1 MDISHFICSSRKR
14 GRILMIN
21 IFFSNNFHLDE
32 EHLTTRNEIFK
43 RYKNFILCE
52 NLAYGNLNDR
62 KPFFNELIFSS
73 TFFDIDINDV
83 KKKLETNEKNI
94 SSIEDKLNKG
104 ESANLFFNPNSSND
118 ICLLS
123 YLSYVLLNN
132 MKLEKAN
139 ILLYELPYLYKIKE
153 SYCIFSDW
161 WNFLA
166 GNSLEEKCKYENIN
180 FFKVYADYW
189 SELLRSKSKLR
200 VLLNGYI
207 TNIDENIFDD
217 VILNTIKTVKAK
229 NEIELILQVDLWL
242 RDKYNLELFFIEKRV
257 KQILIEQHINI

>member
-1 MDISHFICSSRKR
+1 MDISPFICSSRKR

-43 RYKNFILCE
+43 RYKNFILWE
-52 NLAYGNLNDR
+52 KLAYGSLNDR
-62 KPFFNELIFSS
+62 KMFFNELICSS
-73 TFFDIDINDV
+73 
-83 KKKLETNEKNI
+83 K
-94 SSIEDKLNKG
+94 
-104 ESANLFFNPNSSND
+104 FFNPNSSND

-123 YLSYVLLNN
+123 YLSYVLLKK
-132 MKLEKAN
+132 MKLEKLN
-139 ILLYELPYLYKIKE
+139 IVLYELPYLYKIKE
-153 SYCIFSDW
+153 GYCIFSDW

-166 GNSLEEKCKYENIN
+166 GNSLEEKCRYEDID

>member
-1 MDISHFICSSRKR
+1 
-14 GRILMIN
+14 MIN

-43 RYKNFILCE
+43 KYKNFILWE
-52 NLAYGNLNDR
+52 KLAYGSLNDR
-62 KPFFNELIFSS
+62 KMFFNELICSS
-73 TFFDIDINDV
+73 KFFDIDMNDIT
-83 KKKLETNEKNI
+83 KKIEANENNIRDISEKLG
-94 SSIEDKLNKG
+94 KG
-104 ESANLFFNPNSSND
+104 ESADLFFDPNSSND

-123 YLSYVLLNN
+123 YLSYVLLKK
-132 MKLEKAN
+132 MKLEKLN
-139 ILLYELPYLYKIKE
+139 IVLYELPYLYKIKE
-153 SYCIFSDW
+153 GYCIFSDW

-166 GNSLEEKCKYENIN
+166 GNSLEEKCRNEDID

-217 VILNTIKTVKAK
+217 VILNTI
-229 NEIELILQVDLWL
+229 
-242 RDKYNLELFFIEKRV
+242 
-257 KQILIEQHINI
+257 